1 MTSWQR
7 ELFYGRSVLY
17 LYKLGSSVCS
27 RKPGMAD
34 IGQSKVKRGAF
45 NGVWRGHQM
54 KGKDLGPI
62 IWLFTNR
69 GKNSYK
75 NLFKN
80 DPPCLLIYLPR
91 VTQHFKK
98 KTGTQISAAKN
109 SSAENTALPSS
120 LGQLLLQG
128 SQTDMPLARAERC
141 SSGQRWVNWGWANC
155 MAACGT
161 TTQLIPLLPFFFFFC
176 NLISSLF
183 I

>member
-91 VTQHFKK
+91 VTRHFKK
-98 KTGTQISAAKN
+98 KNWHSNLCCKKQLSREYSPAFIARLVVIAGQPNRYALGT
-109 SSAENTALPSS
+109 
-120 LGQLLLQG
+120 
-128 SQTDMPLARAERC
+128 
-141 SSGQRWVNWGWANC
+141 
-155 MAACGT
+155 CGT
-161 TTQLIPLLPFFFFFC
+161 LQLWAALGELRLSKLYGCMCNNNSVNSPPPPFFF
-176 NLISSLF
+176 L
-183 I
+183 